1 MKKVLMTWGGWDGH
15 DPEQTTGIFASLMR
29 AEGCEVT
36 ITDTLECLTDRD
48 LTQYDL
54 IVPCWTMSEIS
65 SDQCEAL
72 AAAVQSGVGFG
83 GWHGGAGDAFR
94 QSTPYQFIVGGQWV
108 AHLDNVKDYTVEIID
123 HDDPITAGLN
133 DFAMH
138 SEQYY
143 MHVDPSN
150 EVLVT
155 TTIECEEAPWANGCV
170 MPVVWKRYCDKGR
183 VFYSSLGHVASDFDV
198 PEAREIQRRGLLW
211 AMR

>member
-83 GWHGGAGDAFR
+83 GWHGGAGWGMETR
-94 QSTPYQFIVGGQWV
+94 S
-108 AHLDNVKDYTVEIID
+108 L
-123 HDDPITAGLN
+123 
-133 DFAMH
+133 
-138 SEQYY
+138 YY
-143 MHVDPSN
+143 NRRALPPCGS
-150 EVLVT
+150 
-155 TTIECEEAPWANGCV
+155 
-170 MPVVWKRYCDKGR
+170 
-183 VFYSSLGHVASDFDV
+183 
-198 PEAREIQRRGLLW
+198 QRI
-211 AMR
+211 

>member
-15 DPEQTTGIFASLMR
+15 EPEQTTGIFASLLR

-36 ITDTLECLTDRD
+36 VTDTLECLTDRG

-54 IVPCWTMSEIS
+54 IVPCWTISELS
-65 SDQCEAL
+65 NDQCEAL
-72 AAAVQSGVGFG
+72 VAAVKSGVGFG

-94 QSTPYQFIVGGQWV
+94 QSALYQFMVGGQWV
-108 AHLDNVKDYTVEIID
+108 AHPDNIKDYTVQIID

-143 MHVDPSN
+143 MQVDPSN
-150 EVLVT
+150 TVLAT
-155 TTIECEEAPWANGCV
+155 TTIECEEAPWVNGCV
-170 MPVVWKRYCDKGR
+170 MPVVWKRYCGEGR

>member
-15 DPEQTTGIFASLMR
+15 EPEQTTGIFASLLR
-29 AEGCEVT
+29 AEDCEVT
-36 ITDTLECLTDRD
+36 VTDTLECLTDRD

-54 IVPCWTMSEIS
+54 IVPCWTMAELSN
-65 SDQCEAL
+65 DQCGAL
-72 AAAVQSGVGFG
+72 VTAVKSGVGFG

-94 QSTPYQFIVGGQWV
+94 QSALYQFMVGGQWV
-108 AHLDNVKDYTVEIID
+108 AHPDNIKDYTVQIID

-143 MHVDPSN
+143 MQVDPSN
-150 EVLVT
+150 KVLAT
-155 TTIECEEAPWANGCV
+155 TTIECEEAPWVNGCV
-170 MPVVWKRYCDKGR
+170 MPVVWKRYCGEGR
-183 VFYSSLGHVASDFDV
+183 VFYSSLGHAASDFEV
-198 PEAREIQRRGLLW
+198 TEVRKIQLRGLLW

>member
-15 DPEQTTGIFASLMR
+15 EPEQTTGIFASLLR
-29 AEGCEVT
+29 TEGCEVT
-36 ITDTLECLTDRD
+36 VTDTLECLTDRD

-54 IVPCWTMSEIS
+54 IVPCWTISELS
-65 SDQCEAL
+65 NDQCEAL
-72 AAAVQSGVGFG
+72 VAAVKSGVGFG

-94 QSTPYQFIVGGQWV
+94 QSALYQFMVGGQWV
-108 AHLDNVKDYTVEIID
+108 AHPDNIKDYTVQIID

-150 EVLVT
+150 KVLAT
-155 TTIECEEAPWANGCV
+155 TTIECEEAPWVNGCV
-170 MPVVWKRYCDKGR
+170 MPVVWKRHCGEGR
-183 VFYSSLGHVASDFDV
+183 VFYSSLGHAASDFDV
-198 PEAREIQRRGLLW
+198 LEVREIQRRGLLW

>member
-1 MKKVLMTWGGWDGH
+1 MTWGGWDGH
-15 DPEQTTGIFASLMR
+15 EPEQTTGIFASLLR

-36 ITDTLECLTDRD
+36 VTDTLECLTDRD

-54 IVPCWTMSEIS
+54 IVPCWTLSELS
-65 SDQCEAL
+65 DDQCGAL
-72 AAAVQSGVGFG
+72 ITAVKSGVGFG

-94 QSTPYQFIVGGQWV
+94 QSGSYQFMVGGQWV
-108 AHLDNVKDYTVEIID
+108 AHPDDIKDYTVQIID

-143 MHVDPSN
+143 MQVDPSN
-150 EVLVT
+150 KVLAT
-155 TTIECEEAPWANGCV
+155 TTIECEEAPWVNGCV
-170 MPVVWKRYCDKGR
+170 MPVVWKRYFGEGR
-183 VFYSSLGHVASDFDV
+183 VFYSSLGHSASDFEV
-198 PEAREIQRRGLLW
+198 TEVREIQLRGLLW